1 MTGYDPRLT
10 PARPDLAA
18 LHLEGK
24 VPAARY
30 VAGTVC
36 QVIVPAAALRREPVA
51 DQPLATEVLYGER
64 VTIYEATVEGWAWG
78 QIEADSYVGW
88 LPSSALAPPGPEA
101 THCVR
106 VPRTFIFPAPNI
118 KLPPVAAPTLGAR
131 LTITGTEGRFVV
143 TSSGGFIPAHHV
155 RPLAGPLE
163 RDFVTVAER
172 LLGVP
177 YLWGG
182 KTPLGFDCSGLVQ
195 VALDA
200 AGIRAPRDSDMQAA
214 ALGRPIDPGVDFANV
229 QRGDLI
235 FWPGHVAIVSDPQTL
250 VHANAWHMMVAIEPL
265 GQALSRMVRTGMVVT
280 SVNRLPSLGG

>member
-36 QVIVPAAALRREPVA
+36 QVIVAAAPLRRDPVA

-78 QIEADSYVGW
+78 QLEADGYVGW
-88 LPSSALAPPGPEA
+88 LPSSALAPPGPEP

-106 VPRTFIFPAPNI
+106 VPRTFVFPEPNI
-118 KLPPVAAPTLGAR
+118 KLPPVAAPPLGSR
-131 LTITGTEGRFVV
+131 LTITGTEGRFAVIA
-143 TSSGGFIPAHHV
+143 SGGYVPSHHV
-155 RPLAGPLE
+155 RPLAGPPE

-200 AGIRAPRDSDMQAA
+200 AGIKAPRDSDMQEA
-214 ALGRPIDPGVDFANV
+214 ALGKPIDPGVDFVNV

-265 GQALSRMVRTGMVVT
+265 SQALSRIVRTGGVVT
-280 SVNRLPSLGG
+280 SVNRLPALGG